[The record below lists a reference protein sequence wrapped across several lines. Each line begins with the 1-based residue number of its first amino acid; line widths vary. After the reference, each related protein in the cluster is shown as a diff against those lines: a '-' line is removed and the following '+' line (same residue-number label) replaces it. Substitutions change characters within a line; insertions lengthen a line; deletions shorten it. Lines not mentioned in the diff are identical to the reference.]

1 MISNNKGENIMLLNK
16 VLKTFSMMLDANKS
30 AHAAEAMVK
39 MEITIARLQQAKQL
53 DLLRT
58 DYLE

>member
-1 MISNNKGENIMLLNK
+1 MLLNK
-16 VLKTFSMMLDANKS
+16 VLKSFSMMLDANKS

-39 MEITIARLQQAKQL
+39 MEITIARLQQAKQV

>member
-1 MISNNKGENIMLLNK
+1 MLLNK
-16 VLKTFSMMLDANKS
+16 ILKSFSMIRDANKPS
-30 AHAAEAMVK
+30 HIAEAMVK
-39 MEITIARLQQAKQL
+39 MEITIARLQQTKQV

>member
-1 MISNNKGENIMLLNK
+1 MFIQQLL
-16 VLKTFSMMLDANKS
+16 KS
-30 AHAAEAMVK
+30 FPRRLNTHTASYSAVASSK
-39 MEITIARLQQAKQL
+39 MELTIARLQQAKQV

>member
-1 MISNNKGENIMLLNK
+1 MLLNK
-16 VLKTFSMMLDANKS
+16 VLKSFSMMLDANKS
-30 AHAAEAMVK
+30 ANAAEAMVK
-39 MEITIARLQQAKQL
+39 MEITIARLQQAKQV